1 MNNTKFKVG
10 DLIVLPYKNTSA
22 FDYDD
27 YGIVFKVEAAGKDF
41 EELIHYHIYWAIDQT
56 DTIEDDT
63 WAEENMELIARAS
76 NN

>member
-1 MNNTKFKVG
+1 MKNAQFKVG
-10 DLIVLPYKNTSA
+10 DLVLLPHVNTCA

-27 YGIVFKVEAAGKDF
+27 YGVIFKVEAAGKDF

-63 WAEENMELIARAS
+63 WVHENMELIARA
-76 NN
+76 